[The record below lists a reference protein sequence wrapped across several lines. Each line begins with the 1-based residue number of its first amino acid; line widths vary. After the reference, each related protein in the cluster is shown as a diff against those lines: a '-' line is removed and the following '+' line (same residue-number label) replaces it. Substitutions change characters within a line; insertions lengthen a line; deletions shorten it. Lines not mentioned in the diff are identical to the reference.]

1 MSSHRD
7 LEVWRRSH
15 ALGSRVFR
23 LTGGAVADES
33 RALVD
38 QVRRSSESIADNIA
52 EGHAGRTK
60 GVYRRHIAIA
70 LGSAA
75 ECDSQLVRLRDR
87 QAWPPELSA
96 DVLDELATIRRMLL
110 ALERAVKRRPK

>member
-60 GVYRRHIAIA
+60 GVYLRHIAIA

-87 QAWPPELSA
+87 QAWPPELTA
-96 DVLDELATIRRMLL
+96 DVLDELSTIRRMLL